1 MPTIINPALVDG
13 LRPYYVGRNDIP
25 QNAAMLNSFF
35 MNMGG
40 MRGYWNMASRDQNAA
55 VYDMSGQGRTL
66 TNTATVTF
74 NTDLLTPYAVFGGA
88 NYLQR
93 ADEAALDITT
103 NLTVVA
109 LCRFTNTAS
118 AVENVITKR
127 AASGQLSY
135 YLRRT
140 ATGLAEF
147 VVSSNGTL
155 QTLVTGTYAI
165 PADTWVLMVGRYTP
179 STALDVW
186 GIPFVTNGTGID
198 IDDYK
203 ATNTTSIPAAIFN
216 STAVFAIGATGVPN
230 QYMTGRV
237 MYAGLYALA
246 LVERIIFSIYELA
259 KPVVGT

>member
-1 MPTIINPALVDG
+1 MTTVVNSALIKG
-13 LRPYYVGRNDIP
+13 QKPYFVGRNDIP
-25 QNAAMLNSFF
+25 HHAAMLNSFF
-35 MNMGG
+35 MNTGG

-74 NTDLLTPYAVFGGA
+74 ATDLLTPYAVFGGA

-103 NLTVVA
+103 NLTVIA
-109 LCRFTNTAS
+109 LCRFTNAPS
-118 AVENVITKR
+118 ATENVITKR

-140 ATGLAEF
+140 TTGLAEF

-155 QTLVTGTYAI
+155 QTLVTGTYVM
-165 PADTWVLMVGRYTP
+165 PANQWILMVGRYTP

-186 GIPFVTNGTGID
+186 SIPFVTNGAGID

-203 ATNTTSIPAAIFN
+203 TTNTTSIPATIFN

-230 QYMTGRV
+230 QHMTGRV
-237 MYAGLYALA
+237 MYAGLYALS
-246 LVERIIFSIYELA
+246 LVDRIIFSIYELA
-259 KPVVGT
+259 KPVVGS